1 MIDGTDIR
9 LRPWEDKDI
18 PMLTT
23 TRNDVALQAQLLAR
37 ARGSR
42 PEQVEEWLKSRS
54 IQSDRLLFIIA
65 NRDDDQAL
73 GFLQISELN
82 TIDGHAELGICLIN
96 EVRGRGLAGQA
107 ISQISNYLRDYWR
120 LRKLGLRVRE
130 DNIAALKCY
139 AKAGFTRC
147 GILRQHVFL
156 EGRWQDVVLM
166 ERFLIKID

>member
-73 GFLQISELN
+73 GFLQISKLN
-82 TIDGHAELGICLIN
+82 TIDGHAE
-96 EVRGRGLAGQA
+96 
-107 ISQISNYLRDYWR
+107 
-120 LRKLGLRVRE
+120 
-130 DNIAALKCY
+130 
-139 AKAGFTRC
+139 
-147 GILRQHVFL
+147 
-156 EGRWQDVVLM
+156 
-166 ERFLIKID
+166 